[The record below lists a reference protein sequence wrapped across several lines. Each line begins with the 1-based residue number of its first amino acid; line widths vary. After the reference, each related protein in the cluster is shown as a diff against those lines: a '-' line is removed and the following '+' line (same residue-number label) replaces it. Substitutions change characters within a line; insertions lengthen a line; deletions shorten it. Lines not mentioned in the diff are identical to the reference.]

1 MTFSVQETL
10 FSLLR
15 LNGISGHESSIANVM
30 QHAFEQQAKDVWR
43 DRLGN
48 VVARYGSDKSDA
60 LRLMIFAH
68 MDEVGFMVR
77 KIEPSGF
84 LRFERVGGPA
94 QITMPGSIVTLAG
107 RSGDIM
113 GCIGIKAYHFA
124 KGDER
129 TQPPALDKL
138 WIDIGA
144 KDKADAERM
153 GIQVGTPVTLYN
165 PPHCLGNDLVC
176 SKALD
181 DRLGCT
187 ALLGVAEALAS
198 TPLDIA
204 VFLSRRCRK
213 SSIFAALF
221 PFYDAC
227 APTWRLVLIS
237 PHPATRLTCRITRM
251 CGSTTA
257 SASPV

>member
-84 LRFERVGGPA
+84 LRFERVGGQPRRRHHLSELSRTRYVGGTDYA
-94 QITMPGSIVTLAG
+94 A
-107 RSGDIM
+107 
-113 GCIGIKAYHFA
+113 AFA
-124 KGDER
+124 
-129 TQPPALDKL
+129 
-138 WIDIGA
+138 
-144 KDKADAERM
+144 ADAGDHR
-153 GIQVGTPVTLYN
+153 
-165 PPHCLGNDLVC
+165 
-176 SKALD
+176 A
-181 DRLGCT
+181 
-187 ALLGVAEALAS
+187 
-198 TPLDIA
+198 
-204 VFLSRRCRK
+204 RK
-213 SSIFAALF
+213 
-221 PFYDAC
+221 
-227 APTWRLVLIS
+227 
-237 PHPATRLTCRITRM
+237 
-251 CGSTTA
+251 
-257 SASPV
+257 

>member
-94 QITMPGSIVTLAG
+94 QITMPGSVVTLAG

-113 GCIGIKAYHFA
+113 GLSVLKHI
-124 KGDER
+124 
-129 TQPPALDKL
+129 T
-138 WIDIGA
+138 
-144 KDKADAERM
+144 
-153 GIQVGTPVTLYN
+153 
-165 PPHCLGNDLVC
+165 
-176 SKALD
+176 
-181 DRLGCT
+181 
-187 ALLGVAEALAS
+187 
-198 TPLDIA
+198 
-204 VFLSRRCRK
+204 SRRVTSAPSHPR
-213 SSIFAALF
+213 SINSG
-221 PFYDAC
+221 
-227 APTWRLVLIS
+227 LIS
-237 PHPATRLTCRITRM
+237 AQKIKRM
-251 CGSTTA
+251 PNEWVFRWGRQ
-257 SASPV
+257 